1 MRARASTIGLNAGC
15 VGTSSTLSPSIHT
28 TRPSRSASRYSSP
41 VLIMRISRIVVIVS
55 RCVPEREPYHH
66 PSMPRPRTNPEPDTP
81 KVLDKAL
88 RVLEA
93 FDEQSPE
100 WAESE
105 LHDRL
110 AIPSTTLNRI
120 IRGLE
125 RAGYLLRAGDGRYR
139 LGIAAARLGARASAS
154 LNLPAVLEPQLR
166 ELGRRTEELV
176 ILAVP
181 ELSTGRARYVAI
193 ADSPKRLRVT
203 AEVGT

>member
-15 VGTSSTLSPSIHT
+15 VATSATLSPSIHT
-28 TRPSRSASRYSSP
+28 TRPSRSDSRYSSP
-41 VLIMRISRIVVIVS
+41 VLIMAYFPYSGNRFPTCSGT
-55 RCVPEREPYHH
+55 EPYHH

-110 AIPSTTLNRI
+110 AIPS
-120 IRGLE
+120 
-125 RAGYLLRAGDGRYR
+125 
-139 LGIAAARLGARASAS
+139 
-154 LNLPAVLEPQLR
+154 
-166 ELGRRTEELV
+166 
-176 ILAVP
+176 
-181 ELSTGRARYVAI
+181 
-193 ADSPKRLRVT
+193 
-203 AEVGT
+203 